1 MLKKNWDNYDMLCTI
16 EFQKKVLNFWNDKS
30 WIFQKERQTWPME
43 EKVKLNFQK
52 DPITIQLFQAE

>member
-1 MLKKNWDNYDMLCTI
+1 MTCFVPLSSKKKSSNFEMI
-16 EFQKKVLNFWNDKS
+16 SHEFF
-30 WIFQKERQTWPME
+30 IKERQTWPME

>member
-1 MLKKNWDNYDMLCTI
+1 MI
-16 EFQKKVLNFWNDKS
+16 SHEFF
-30 WIFQKERQTWPME
+30 IKERQTWPME